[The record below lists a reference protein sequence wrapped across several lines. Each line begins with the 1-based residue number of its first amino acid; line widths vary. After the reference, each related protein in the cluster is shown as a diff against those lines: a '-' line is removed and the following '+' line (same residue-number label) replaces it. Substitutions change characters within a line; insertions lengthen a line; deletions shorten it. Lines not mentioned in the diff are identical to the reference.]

1 MGLRRFFAGQNP
13 GRLELRYPSRLEKI
27 FQPKKAERMRAALE
41 EAELVIVFH
50 EADEE
55 NRDRE
60 YLRYT
65 DRCEY
70 GIQQGNP
77 PDSREL
83 DAEIERA
90 AERFPETV
98 MRADAAEA
106 GEMRTEH
113 KADRPAER
121 QEAARRG
128 ELQIIADPR
137 RSGREPEYNPY
148 DNWPRLTQGWPDHEA
163 SQ

>member
-1 MGLRRFFAGQNP
+1 MNLRRFFASQNP
-13 GRLELRYPSRLEKI
+13 GRLELRYPSRLEEI
-27 FQPKKAERMRAALE
+27 FQPKKAEQMWAALE
-41 EAELVIVFH
+41 EAEEVIVFH

-60 YLRYT
+60 YLRYA

-70 GIQQGNP
+70 GIQKGNP

-83 DAEIERA
+83 DAEIQRA

-98 MRADAAEA
+98 MRADAAAAE
-106 GEMRTEH
+106 EMRIEH
-113 KADRPAER
+113 EADRQAER
-121 QEAARRG
+121 EEAARQA
-128 ELQIIADPR
+128 ELRIITDPR
-137 RSGREPEYNPY
+137 LSEREPEYNPY
-148 DNWPRLTQGWPDHEA
+148 DNWPRLTQWWPNPEA